1 MTKVEAWI
9 DAMRLRTLPL
19 SVSGIIAG
27 SGMAAVLEKWNASI
41 FGLAMLTTIGFQVL
55 SNLANDLGDGQKG
68 TDNKNR
74 VGPKRAIQS
83 GTISIQEMKIGIII
97 STLISLSSAGLL
109 IYVSA
114 SNLTKELLLFYTV
127 LALLC
132 VLAAITYTVGK
143 NAYGY
148 RGLGDLMVF
157 IFFGLV
163 SVLGVFSLYGL
174 TFEWLVLFPALSIG
188 FWSVA
193 VLNLNNLRDHENDA
207 LSGKTT
213 IVVKMGFQNGKNY
226 HVFLILCG
234 VASWFFT
241 ILMFSYL
248 TYNVFLT
255 IALLPAIALLF
266 HLQKVYQT
274 RIPKK
279 LDPELKKV
287 ALLTFFAA
295 LLFAVILNL
304 PLPTVDF

>member
-1 MTKVEAWI
+1 MTKFEAWI
-9 DAMRLRTLPL
+9 EAMRLRTLPL

-27 SGMAAVLEKWNASI
+27 SGMAAILEKWNPLI

-83 GTISIQEMKIGIII
+83 GTISVKEMKTGIII
-97 STLISLSSAGLL
+97 CTLISLVSAALL
-109 IYVSA
+109 IFVSA
-114 SNLTKELLLFYTV
+114 SNLTQELLLFYAV

-132 VLAAITYTVGK
+132 VIAAITYTVGK

-148 RGLGDLMVF
+148 RGLGDVMVF
-157 IFFGLV
+157 VFFGLV
-163 SVLGVFSLYGL
+163 SVLGVFSLYGI
-174 TFEWLVLFPALSIG
+174 TFEWLVLFPTLSIG

-213 IVVKMGFQNGKNY
+213 MVVKMGFQNGKNY
-226 HVFLILCG
+226 HAFLILSG
-234 VASWFFT
+234 VASWAFSVF
-241 ILMFSYL
+241 MFSYL
-248 TYNVFLT
+248 TFNFFIL
-255 IALLPAIALLF
+255 IAFIPAFGLLF
-266 HLQKVYQT
+266 HLQRVYQI

-295 LLFAVILNL
+295 VLFAITLNFTFL
-304 PLPTVDF
+304 IY

>member
-9 DAMRLRTLPL
+9 EAMRLRTLPL

-27 SGMAAVLEKWNASI
+27 SGMAAVIEKWNPLI

-83 GTISIQEMKIGIII
+83 GTISVQEMKKGIII
-97 STLISLSSAGLL
+97 CTVISLISAALL

-114 SNLTKELLLFYTV
+114 ANLTKELLLFYAV

-163 SVLGVFSLYGL
+163 SVLGVFSLYGIE
-174 TFEWLVLFPALSIG
+174 FEWLVLFPALSIG

-207 LSGKTT
+207 LSGKITV
-213 IVVKMGFQNGKNY
+213 VVKMGFQNGKNY
-226 HVFLILCG
+226 HAFLVFSG
-234 VASWFFT
+234 VASWIFT

-248 TYNVFLT
+248 TYNVFLS
-255 IALLPAIALLF
+255 IALLPAIGLLF

-304 PLPTVDF
+304 PLPTIEF